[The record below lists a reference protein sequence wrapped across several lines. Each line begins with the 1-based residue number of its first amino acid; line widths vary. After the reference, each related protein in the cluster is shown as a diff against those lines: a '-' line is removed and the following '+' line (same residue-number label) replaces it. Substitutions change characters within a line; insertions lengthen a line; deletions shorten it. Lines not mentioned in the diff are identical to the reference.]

1 MHIFCRETKAH
12 LELHPHL
19 HGTLNDPAPSGALIT
34 PDLWLRNCTSPT
46 PPTVLTPPAIT
57 RTVSPAPLI
66 SVAPSSKLL
75 TKNRCRNLKRMKK
88 GCSSTVTS
96 NLGANDIPQDL
107 RVRPTPVKDELP
119 SIEESTIQV
128 KTNLKDEP
136 EANQE
141 QPNGRLT
148 PTNIKT
154 ILGNILPPPT
164 TFVPYPV
171 ILPLPV
177 PIPIPIPIPKMF
189 KSHDGKDLVEL
200 KDNSTQTYQIE
211 SEDETEG
218 HENISNNNNV
228 TEEVGKTPVTEC
240 KRLLRKRKRI
250 TPKGKP
256 LLKPKKTLFN
266 P

>member
-19 HGTLNDPAPSGALIT
+19 HGPLNDPAPSGALIT

-46 PPTVLTPPAIT
+46 PPTVLSPPPPRI
-57 RTVSPAPLI
+57 VSPAPLI
-66 SVAPSSKLL
+66 SLAPSSKLL
-75 TKNRCRNLKRMKK
+75 TKNRCRNLKKIKK

-107 RVRPTPVKDELP
+107 RVRPTSIKDELP
-119 SIEESTIQV
+119 NIEESTIQV

-136 EANQE
+136 ESEAI
-141 QPNGRLT
+141 PNGRLT
-148 PTNIKT
+148 PTNIKAL
-154 ILGNILPPPT
+154 LGNILPPPT
-164 TFVPYPV
+164 TFIPYPV

-200 KDNSTQTYQIE
+200 KDNSTQTYQVE
-211 SEDETEG
+211 SEDDTEG
-218 HENISNNNNV
+218 HENINNNNV
-228 TEEVGKTPVTEC
+228 MEEVGKTPVTEC
-240 KRLLRKRKRI
+240 KRLLRKRKRVS
-250 TPKGKP
+250 PKGKP